1 MRMVTFDRDYQK
13 FKRAVILSVFVH
25 LMLFLLII
33 LSPYLPKSSRQPM
46 IHYVNVVSLPGGGGG
61 GKPGG
66 GSPGGAEK
74 VAETAIPERETLK
87 DLTTP
92 QKLEDV
98 PSSSLRHPVEKPK
111 KEPIPKT
118 EKKAVIQKSEK
129 TSLSQGSK
137 EEAEGGGAGSGVR
150 FGFGSGSGS
159 GTGFQSPY
167 SSQIGLS
174 TFPFTYYLQIII
186 DRVSGNWFTSLVD
199 PGTRGNFQTTVYFR
213 ILRDGRV
220 SSLKI
225 EESSGL
231 RSLDLSALRAVQSSS
246 PFPPLPKEYEEEYLG
261 IHLIFEHSK

>member
-1 MRMVTFDRDYQK
+1 MRITAITRDYQR
-13 FKRAVILSVFVH
+13 FKRAVILSVVVH

-33 LSPYLPKSSRQPM
+33 LSPYFPKSSRQGM

-61 GKPGG
+61 GSPGG
-66 GSPGGAEK
+66 GEK
-74 VAETAIPERETLK
+74 IAETAIPERETLR

-92 QKLEDV
+92 QKLEEA
-98 PSSSLRHPVEKPK
+98 PSTSMRHPVEKPE
-111 KEPIPKT
+111 KEPEPKT
-118 EKKAVIQKSEK
+118 EKKAVIQKPEK
-129 TSLSQGSK
+129 TSASTGLK
-137 EEAEGGGAGSGVR
+137 EEVKGSGAGSGVR
-150 FGFGSGSGS
+150 FGFGSGSGP
-159 GTGFQSPY
+159 GAGFQSPY

-174 TFPFTYYLQIII
+174 TFPYTYYLQIII

-199 PGTRGNFQTTVYFR
+199 PGTKGNFQTTVYFR
-213 ILRDGRV
+213 ILRDGRI

-231 RSLDLSALRAVQSSS
+231 RSLDLSALRAAQSSS

>member
-1 MRMVTFDRDYQK
+1 MRMVTFNRDYQR
-13 FKRAVILSVFVH
+13 FKRAVILSVFAH
-25 LMLFLLII
+25 LTLFLLII
-33 LSPYLPKSSRQPM
+33 LSPYFPKPSRQGM

-61 GKPGG
+61 GG
-66 GSPGGAEK
+66 GSPGSGEK

-92 QKLEDV
+92 QKLEEA
-98 PSSSLRHPVEKPK
+98 PSSSLRHPVEKPE
-111 KEPIPKT
+111 KEPAPRT
-118 EKKAVIQKSEK
+118 EKKAVIQKPEK
-129 TSLSQGSK
+129 TSPSTSSK
-137 EEAEGGGAGSGVR
+137 EEASGSGAGSGVR
-150 FGFGSGSGS
+150 FGSGGGSGSGI
-159 GTGFQSPY
+159 GLQSPY

-174 TFPFTYYLQIII
+174 TFPYTYYLQIII

-231 RSLDLSALRAVQSSS
+231 RTLDLSALRAVQSSS
-246 PFPPLPKEYEEEYLG
+246 PFPPLPREYEEEYLG

>member
-1 MRMVTFDRDYQK
+1 MRMTATTRDYQR
-13 FKRAVILSVFVH
+13 FKKAVILSVVVH
-25 LMLFLLII
+25 FMLFLLII
-33 LSPYLPKSSRQPM
+33 LSPHFPKSSRLEM

-61 GKPGG
+61 GG
-66 GSPGGAEK
+66 GSPGGSEK
-74 VAETAIPERETLK
+74 IAETAIPERETLK

-92 QKLEDV
+92 QKLEEA
-98 PSSSLRHPVEKPK
+98 PSTSMRHPVEKPE
-111 KEPIPKT
+111 KETKPKT
-118 EKKAVIQKSEK
+118 EKKAVIQKPEE
-129 TSLSQGSK
+129 TSASTGAR
-137 EEAEGGGAGSGVR
+137 EEAEGSEAGSGVR

-159 GTGFQSPY
+159 GPGFQSPY

-174 TFPFTYYLQIII
+174 TFPYTYYLQIII

-199 PGTRGNFQTTVYFR
+199 PGTKGNFQTTVYFR
-213 ILRDGRV
+213 ILRDGRI